1 MMMRVG
7 ILTIH
12 NSPNYGASLQS
23 YALYKYVSQL
33 PGIECEVID
42 LHRPYEDGYVK
53 SKKFIPYRRESF
65 SIKRLIK
72 SVLKKVLR
80 RESKKVSFYSSGSK
94 CKFDEF
100 NKNINLSR
108 SYWGIDELYAD
119 PPCYDIYMTG
129 SDQVWNPTQ
138 PYCLE
143 PYFLTFVPKGKKKI
157 SYASSIGVTEL
168 QENEKQDFR
177 RWLSSYDAISV
188 REYQAKDL
196 LASFIEKPVVQVA
209 DPTFLLDSVFWRN
222 LIVYPKD
229 LEPYILLFTV
239 GFDLN
244 LLQFAVKISNEAG
257 LRLIYLNQNLSEPI
271 DGSYKVVNDAGP
283 REFLGLIAQAE
294 MVITDSYHA
303 TVFSLILGAK
313 NFYAYISE
321 YNKRGSRIL
330 DLLRTYKE
338 ESHLLSNNLSES
350 YSDLSNRKVDYQF
363 IDRIYRE
370 EQMKARDFLK
380 NALS

>member
-1 MMMRVG
+1 MLRVG

-23 YALYKYVSQL
+23 YALYKYISQQS
-33 PGIECEVID
+33 GIECEIID
-42 LHRPYEDGYVK
+42 LHRPHEDGYVK
-53 SKKFIPYRRESF
+53 SKKFEPYRGKPF

-72 SVLKKVLR
+72 STLQKILR
-80 RESKKVSFYSSGSK
+80 HESKNVTYYSIDSK

-100 NKNINLSR
+100 NKGLNLSR
-108 SYWGIDELYAD
+108 PYWGIDELYAT

-168 QENEKQDFR
+168 LENEKQDFR

-188 REYQAKDL
+188 REHQAKEL

-209 DPTFLLDSVFWRN
+209 DPTFLLDSGFWKK
-222 LIVYPKD
+222 IAVYSRKS
-229 LEPYILLFTV
+229 EPYILLFTV
-239 GFDLN
+239 GFDSN
-244 LLQFAVKISNEAG
+244 LLQFAIKISNESG
-257 LRLIYLNQNLSEPI
+257 LRLIYLNQLLSEPI
-271 DGSYKVVNDAGP
+271 DRSYEVVNDAGP
-283 REFLGLIAQAE
+283 REFLGLIAHAE

-303 TVFSLILGAK
+303 TVFSLIMETK
-313 NFYAYISE
+313 NFYTYIASC
-321 YNKRGSRIL
+321 NKRGSRIL
-330 DLLRTYKE
+330 DLLETYQTKN
-338 ESHLLSNNLSES
+338 HLLLNDLSEN
-350 YSDLSNRKVDYQF
+350 YDDLSNRKIDYNL
-363 IDRIYRE
+363 IRKIYKE
-370 EQMKARDFLK
+370 EQIKAHAFLK

>member
-1 MMMRVG
+1 MMRVG

-12 NSPNYGASLQS
+12 NSPNYGACLQS

-33 PGIECEVID
+33 PGIECEIID

-53 SKKFIPYRRESF
+53 SNKFVPYRREPF
-65 SIKRLIK
+65 SIKRFVK
-72 SVLKKVLR
+72 SVLKKILR
-80 RESKKVSFYSSGSK
+80 YESPKVNFYSIGSK
-94 CKFDEF
+94 SKFDEF
-100 NKNINLSR
+100 NRGLKLS
-108 SYWGIDELYAD
+108 SPYWGIDELYAD

-143 PYFLTFVPKGKKKI
+143 PYFLTFAPKDKKKI
-157 SYASSIGVTEL
+157 SYASSIGVTDL

-188 REYQAKDL
+188 REHQAKDL
-196 LASFIEKPVVQVA
+196 LVSFIEKPVSQVA
-209 DPTFLLDSVFWRN
+209 DPTFLLDYGFWRN
-222 LIVYPKD
+222 LAVYSRN

-239 GFDLN
+239 DLDSD
-244 LLQFAVKISNEAG
+244 LLQFAVKISNESG
-257 LRLIYLNQNLSEPI
+257 LRLVYLNQRLSEPV

-283 REFLGLIAQAE
+283 REFLGLIANAE

-303 TVFSLILGAK
+303 TVFSLIMRTK
-313 NFYAYISE
+313 NFYVYIGT

-330 DLLRTYKE
+330 DLLKTYQE
-338 ESHLLSNNLSES
+338 ESHLLSDSLSEN
-350 YSDLSNRKVDYQF
+350 YNDLSNKKVNYQLVESV
-363 IDRIYRE
+363 YRE
-370 EQMKARDFLK
+370 EQMKAHDYLK
-380 NALS
+380 NALL

>member
-1 MMMRVG
+1 MRVG

-12 NSPNYGASLQS
+12 NSPNYGACLQS

-33 PGIECEVID
+33 PGIECEIID

-53 SKKFIPYRRESF
+53 SNKFVPYRREPF
-65 SIKRLIK
+65 SIKRFVK
-72 SVLKKVLR
+72 SVLKKILR
-80 RESKKVSFYSSGSK
+80 YESSKVNFYSIGSK
-94 CKFDEF
+94 SKFDEF
-100 NKNINLSR
+100 NRGLKLS
-108 SYWGIDELYAD
+108 SPYWGIDELYAD

-143 PYFLTFVPKGKKKI
+143 PYFLTFAPKDKKKI
-157 SYASSIGVTEL
+157 SYASSIGVTDL

-188 REYQAKDL
+188 REHQAKDL
-196 LASFIEKPVVQVA
+196 LVSFIEKPVSQVA
-209 DPTFLLDSVFWRN
+209 DPTFLLDYGFWRN
-222 LIVYPKD
+222 LAVYSRN

-239 GFDLN
+239 DLDSD
-244 LLQFAVKISNEAG
+244 LLQFAVKISNESG
-257 LRLIYLNQNLSEPI
+257 LRLVYLNQRLSEPV

-283 REFLGLIAQAE
+283 REFLGLIANAE

-303 TVFSLILGAK
+303 TVFSLIMRTK
-313 NFYAYISE
+313 NFYVYIGT

-330 DLLRTYKE
+330 DLLKTYQE
-338 ESHLLSNNLSES
+338 ESHLLSDSLSEN
-350 YSDLSNRKVDYQF
+350 YNDLSNKKVNYQLVESV
-363 IDRIYRE
+363 YRE
-370 EQMKARDFLK
+370 EQMKAHDYLK
-380 NALS
+380 NALL